1 MTASAA
7 ALPSPT
13 STHPPPPPPTYSQL
27 YPAPRTA
34 NVFSLP
40 FERLSEPHRPHNAQ
54 NTTTTATTSLVDAEK
69 AGGDTFEDTPGTHHS
84 PHFLL
89 RTCNHGPTATTEPSL
104 GFLQGEEIMA
114 ASSAYSAAAFMAAN
128 AKCSCHAMHGT
139 SLPLSLRAL
148 PFWCGTSGPRKCI
161 IYLEPRRGS
170 PLYTAIEGF
179 LRMSAQLFGPTE
191 AHQYHP
197 HSSMTGFID
206 ISDGAAGQGDDGC
219 TMTSGQLVTK
229 IACHIHSFVSSILN
243 GPTTRGVAAVPSVGS
258 VATIQDYPHKG
269 THKVQVML
277 DAPDAFRS
285 IIDSIQTAVPQARI
299 RGKRMSHI
307 SLSYYNK
314 HVKTDKAIA
323 TDMAQHLDALAR
335 SFLCDPRVADPLL
348 NQWDIAF
355 YELAFKSTSLS
366 VPHRFNQI
374 ARWQL

>member
-13 STHPPPPPPTYSQL
+13 STHPPPAASYSQL
-27 YPAPRTA
+27 YPASRTA

-40 FERLSEPHRPHNAQ
+40 FERLSMPTWTHNNTNQ
-54 NTTTTATTSLVDAEK
+54 NDDIIDTTKDADDASEDAFGAHWPYLSLHTNGHDPAATAEK
-69 AGGDTFEDTPGTHHS
+69 PLG
-84 PHFLL
+84 LL
-89 RTCNHGPTATTEPSL
+89 QDENILTAFSEYGS
-104 GFLQGEEIMA
+104 
-114 ASSAYSAAAFMAAN
+114 AAN
-128 AKCSCHAMHGT
+128 ASCSCRAMHAGKL
-139 SLPLSLRAL
+139 LPSPLRTL

-170 PLYTAIEGF
+170 PLYTAIEEF
-179 LRMSAQLFGPTE
+179 LSTSARLIGPTE

-206 ISDGAAGQGDDGC
+206 ISDESEQGEDGC
-219 TMTSGQLVTK
+219 AMTSGQLVTK
-229 IACHIHSFVSSILN
+229 IACHIHSFVASILDRSTRVDVPTI
-243 GPTTRGVAAVPSVGS
+243 GP
-258 VATIQDYPHKG
+258 VATVRDYPQKG
-269 THKVQVML
+269 THKVQVTL

-299 RGKRMSHI
+299 RGKRMGHI

-314 HVKTDKAIA
+314 HVKTDKAIT
-323 TDMAQHLDALAR
+323 TDMAQQLDALAQ
-335 SFLCDPRVADPLL
+335 SFLSDPRVTEPLL

-355 YELAFKSTSLS
+355 YELAFKSASLS